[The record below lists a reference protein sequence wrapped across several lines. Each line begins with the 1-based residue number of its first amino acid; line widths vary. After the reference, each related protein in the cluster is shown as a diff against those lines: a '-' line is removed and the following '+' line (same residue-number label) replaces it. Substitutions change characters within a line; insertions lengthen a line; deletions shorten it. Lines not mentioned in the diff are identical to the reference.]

1 MVLWVLI
8 LSGEKSREGNRGNV
22 KNENGKHANS
32 DTRGGQ
38 RKIGHIILQLDNVRS
53 AV

>member
-1 MVLWVLI
+1 MELR
-8 LSGEKSREGNRGNV
+8 GGNV

-38 RKIGHIILQLDNVRS
+38 WKIEHIIQQCIRVCNVYTLKS
-53 AV
+53 CY